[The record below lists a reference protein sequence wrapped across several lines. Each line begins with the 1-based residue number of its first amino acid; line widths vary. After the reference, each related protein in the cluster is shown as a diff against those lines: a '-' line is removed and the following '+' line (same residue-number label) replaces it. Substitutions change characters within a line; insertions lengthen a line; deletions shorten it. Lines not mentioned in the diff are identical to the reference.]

1 MTATPQQQA
10 KRRIYRRRRLAAAA
24 VLVLALLSGYCAII
38 AATPL
43 PELQASLEIEPQTQF
58 DADPA
63 PAQAAVDAQT
73 LPSAAGWLSDDQVW
87 ANTDSSYRMAS
98 LTKLITALVGLEAA
112 PVEAGTDGP
121 VYTLTDA
128 DTALVDEVLA
138 QDGTF
143 APAPVGLE
151 LTTRQ
156 ILDLI
161 LVPSANNYAIS
172 YSRWIFGSDEA
183 FLAAANDWLARNGL
197 ESIYIE
203 DASGLSDN
211 NVATPAD
218 IVRLA
223 RIALADPLIAQVVSQ
238 SRINIP
244 MLGEIDTTNRLLG
257 EAGVVGLKTGTT
269 FPSGY
274 SLAAAKHEDFGGR
287 DLVAIAV
294 TMDRPDSEAR
304 AEDTRAVLA
313 AMAGTGQPIQLVEQG
328 ERIGSVTTWTGAEVQ
343 LTAKG
348 GLETVIVPGE
358 AATRTNALGKV
369 AAGAKGTTVG
379 QILTSSP
386 SGDES
391 IEVVTDAAITEP
403 GFVWRFTHPREMF
416 GW

>member
-1 MTATPQQQA
+1 M
-10 KRRIYRRRRLAAAA
+10 
-24 VLVLALLSGYCAII
+24 LALLSGYCAII